1 MKRIFTAFMILAAA
15 AISLC
20 ACDKIN
26 GGKPL
31 KNVQTAFAE
40 MYPDARDVEWEMEL
54 TNWKVSFE
62 LGTPPDVKEC
72 EAWYG
77 LNAKWIRTETDLLE
91 SALPQAV
98 KDALAASE
106 YATAVLDASDIEFV
120 ETPDGNYYQLEI
132 TLKGVEVKLKVT
144 AEGEISLA
152 GVGF

>member
-1 MKRIFTAFMILAAA
+1 MILAVAA
-15 AISLC
+15 LSLC
-20 ACDKIN
+20 SCDKIN